1 MQENDALWA
10 SLRNEGLTV
19 LRSALQL
26 ESLYMFLTKSG
37 LREAVPEQLDLAA
50 SDALK
55 QLLGEFRRMTEEL
68 DWELTGEL
76 VRLKD
81 LCSEKAREYARVRY
95 GVTPGGHIRL
105 QKMLPG
111 LSDKLRVTDIAFV
124 DDADYDLRIEGNP
137 VRSDGTLL
145 SEKICMLLGPDG
157 IKVQTTSAARRKGL
171 RERMKDS

>member
-1 MQENDALWA
+1 MRENEAIWA
-10 SLRNEGLTV
+10 DIRSEGLKL

-37 LREAVPEQLDLAA
+37 LREAVPEELDLAA

-55 QLLGEFRRMTEEL
+55 QLLGEFRRMTREL

-81 LCSEKAREYARVRY
+81 RCSEKAHEYARVRY
-95 GVTPGGHIRL
+95 GVAPGGHIRL
-105 QKMLPG
+105 KKMLPG
-111 LSDKLRVTDIAFV
+111 LSDKLRVSEVAFV
-124 DDADYDLRIEGNP
+124 DDADYDLRVQGNP

-145 SEKICMLLGPDG
+145 SETISMLLGPDG
-157 IKVQTTSAARRKGL
+157 IKVQATSAARRKGL
-171 RERMKDS
+171 RERMEDS